1 MNGID
6 STPMKITT
14 VLSFTAL
21 LLAARSFS
29 QTASAPI
36 THRDGRYTVKLQQQ
50 SLEVDPAIGGRITS
64 LNINGKNFLTD
75 STVNKFNW
83 GSSFWPS
90 PQSDWDW
97 PPPAEIDNQPYT
109 AELKGDV
116 LKLVSQKDAK
126 FGLIVTK
133 EFSGNK
139 REGSFTIKYSITNGS
154 DQVRKVAPWEVTRV
168 HTQGIAFFPYGKGER
183 RGGLIPST
191 IEKDGICWYVYD
203 STKVPRKGDTQ
214 LYADGAEGWFAQ
226 INGNVILVKKFP
238 DIPLEKNAPKEGEVE
253 LYANKAPFAKSYVEI
268 EHQGAYEEL
277 QPGETSTWEMT
288 WLLRKLPASLKPKA
302 GDPQL
307 VRYARQF
314 VK

>member
-1 MNGID
+1 MRID
-6 STPMKITT
+6 IVIS
-14 VLSFTAL
+14 LTAL
-21 LLAARSFS
+21 LIAARSFS

-36 THRDGRYTVKLQQQ
+36 SLIDGRYTIKLHQQA
-50 SLEVDPAIGGRITS
+50 LEIDPAIGGRITS
-64 LNINGKNFLTD
+64 LTFNGKNFLTD

-90 PQSDWDW
+90 PQSDWNW

-109 AELKGDV
+109 AELNGNV
-116 LKLVSQKDAK
+116 LKMVSPKDAK

-139 REGSFTIKYSITNGS
+139 REGSFTLKYSITNGS
-154 DQVRKVAPWEVTRV
+154 DQPHKVAPWEVTRV
-168 HTQGIAFFPYGKGER
+168 HPNGIAFFPYGEGER

-203 STKVPRKGDTQ
+203 STKVPAKGDTQ
-214 LYADGAEGWFAQ
+214 LYADGTEGWFAE
-226 INGNVILVKKFP
+226 INGNIILVKKFP
-238 DIPLEKNAPKEGEVE
+238 DIPFEKNAPKEGEVE
-253 LYANKAPFAKSYVEI
+253 LFANKAPFAKSYVEI

-277 QPGETSTWEMT
+277 QPGETSTWLMT
-288 WLLRKLPASLKPKA
+288 WLLRKLPASIKAKA
-302 GDPQL
+302 GNPEL
-307 VRYARQF
+307 VKYARQF